1 MPRVIAAAEKA
12 GALGA
17 FLSGSGS
24 TIAAVTLTRSTQSWR
39 SHVARGK
46 IDIARTIII
55 TTADNDGAQI
65 KLHQTSESNFRWVTD
80 LKISNSSPST
90 SFSDAA
96 VDFAPAILRGILY
109 ALSFIYER
117 IVQLRLYLYRKRIFR
132 ERTLGCLVISIG
144 NLTVGGHG
152 QDADRRKIRA
162 RLASRRTPRRHS
174 QPRLQRA
181 CRVPSKRSWLD
192 RLQNKDVDPPRVVSD
207 GKSLLLDSLTA
218 GDEPYM
224 LAHNLKDVIVLVDKD
239 RVKSGLFAIDKWKVD
254 TLLLDDGLQY
264 LHLKHRLD
272 IVLVDRQAPFGNEF
286 LLPRGTL
293 REPPRNL
300 RRASYIFITKST
312 GEPNDALIERIRRY
326 NRTAEIIEC
335 AHKPLYLQNIFTGE
349 QLPLERLR
357 DTFIGSICGIAA
369 PESFEDGLRKLGARI
384 DLAKRYIDHH
394 RYTEAELQSFINRCI
409 RRDLEMI
416 VTTEKDAVR
425 MPRLAETE

>member
-1 MPRVIAAAEKA
+1 MGRTLENLEQFGIDVVLGRRRGFRA
-12 GALGA
+12 G
-17 FLSGSGS
+17 
-24 TIAAVTLTRSTQSWR
+24 
-39 SHVARGK
+39 
-46 IDIARTIII
+46 
-55 TTADNDGAQI
+55 
-65 KLHQTSESNFRWVTD
+65 
-80 LKISNSSPST
+80 
-90 SFSDAA
+90 
-96 VDFAPAILRGILY
+96 ILRGLLY

-144 NLTVGGHG
+144 NLTVGGTG
-152 QDADRRKIRA
+152 KTPVVEKFARALQLGGRRVAI
-162 RLASRRTPRRHS
+162 LSRGYKS
-174 QPRLQRA
+174 
-181 CRVPSKRSWLD
+181 VPKPTKRNWFD
-192 RLQNKDVDPPRVVSD
+192 RLLTKDVDPPRVVSD
-207 GKSLLLDSLTA
+207 GKLLFLDSLTA

-239 RVKSGLFAIDKWKVD
+239 RVKSGKFAIDKWKVD

-300 RRASYIFITKST
+300 KRASYIFITKST
-312 GEPNDALIERIRRY
+312 GEPNDELIKRIRRY

-335 AHKPLYLQNIFTGE
+335 AHQPLHLENVLTGE
-349 QLPLERLR
+349 QIPLERLR
-357 DTFIGSICGIAA
+357 DTYIGSICGIAA
-369 PESFEDGLRKLGARI
+369 PESFEAGLQKLGAR
-384 DLAKRYIDHH
+384 LELSKRYTDHH
-394 RYTEAELQSFINRCI
+394 RYTEAELNSFITRCV

-425 MPRLAETE
+425 FPRLAKTDVPIYFLRVEIEILSGHESWEHCVARICKPQPVLSPERFFA